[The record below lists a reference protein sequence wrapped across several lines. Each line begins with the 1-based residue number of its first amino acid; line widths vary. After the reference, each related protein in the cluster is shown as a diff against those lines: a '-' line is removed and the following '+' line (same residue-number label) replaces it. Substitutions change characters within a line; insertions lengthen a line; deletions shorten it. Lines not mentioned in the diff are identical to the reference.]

1 MLEFFAGPWGP
12 LLIFGLRVVDVS
24 MATVRMLM
32 VVRGASSWRRFEIG
46 AMA

>member
-12 LLIFGLRVVDVS
+12 LFIFGLRVVDVS

-32 VVRGASSWRRFEIG
+32 VVRGARTLAALISFF
-46 AMA
+46 